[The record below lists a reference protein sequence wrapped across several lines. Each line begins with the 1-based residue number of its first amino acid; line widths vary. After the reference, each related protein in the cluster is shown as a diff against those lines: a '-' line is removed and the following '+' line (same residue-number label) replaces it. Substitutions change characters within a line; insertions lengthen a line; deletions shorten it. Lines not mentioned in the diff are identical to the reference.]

1 MKNTVI
7 FDLDGTLLDTLTDLT
22 LSVNHALR
30 LNNMPE
36 RTIDEIRSFI
46 GNGVP
51 TLIKRSVPENT
62 DPMLTEKCIDDM
74 RAHYTVHS
82 MDNTKPYDGICNLLE
97 KLKSNNIRTAV
108 VTNKLESV
116 ALDLC
121 NEIFGDVFTCVVG
134 DNGVDKTKPAP
145 DNVFRALRI
154 LNTDASE
161 AYYVGD
167 SDVDMITAENAKIE
181 SIGVLWGFR
190 DKQTL
195 VNSGAVHIVNNTDEL
210 YDVIMKS

>member
-22 LSVNHALR
+22 LSVNYALR

-36 RTIDEIRSFI
+36 RTIDEIKSFI

-51 TLIKRSVPENT
+51 TLVKRSVPASTVQEQ
-62 DPMLTEKCIDDM
+62 LEKCIDDM
-74 RAHYTVHS
+74 RAYYTIHS

-97 KLKSNNIRTAV
+97 KLKNEGIKTAV

-116 ALDLC
+116 AQDLC
-121 NEIFGDVFTCVVG
+121 KEIFGDVFTCVVG
-134 DNGVDKTKPAP
+134 DNGIDQRKPAP
-145 DNVFRALRI
+145 DNVFRALRSI
-154 LNTDASE
+154 DADASE

-167 SDVDMITAENAKIE
+167 SDVDMITAKNAKIE

-195 VNSGAVHIVNNTDEL
+195 IQSGAEHIVNDTDEL
-210 YDVIMKS
+210 FSVIMKS